1 MAFIWGFSLWKFP
14 NIPSKDSKWI
24 LSTSTVNRSRDE
36 SPVKHNS
43 TRIVDPGS
51 LDEGKNLLDLGSIV
65 LGQPVPVD
73 EGEVEREQSRVLNGL
88 PTPLFRGEILQMC

>member
-1 MAFIWGFSLWKFP
+1 M
-14 NIPSKDSKWI
+14 
-24 LSTSTVNRSRDE
+24 NRSRDE